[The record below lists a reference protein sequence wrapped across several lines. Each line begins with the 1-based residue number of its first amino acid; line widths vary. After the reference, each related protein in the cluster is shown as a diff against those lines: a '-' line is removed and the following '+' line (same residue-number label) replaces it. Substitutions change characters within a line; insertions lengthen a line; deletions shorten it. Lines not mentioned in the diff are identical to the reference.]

1 LISLQLTAIRNRAIM
16 AGTSDGPA
24 RSNGVTRR
32 TLTARRWFYPAVY
45 GLLVILSML
54 PPLTQVTYDPRD
66 TQDVIM
72 NILMVSILPYRSWGW
87 AFHVATLVVIA
98 LAVARPQ
105 IAGRAVAAYF
115 GANYL
120 LIAALQTNADT
131 GKYGLAVQTGALVA
145 TALLGLLWL
154 WVAWRDRLH
163 ASFKD
168 VPSWRWIL
176 LPLALLVFW
185 SPIALEG
192 SKIVLNLNPTLL
204 LTSPD
209 YGLTYC
215 FMTPVFLFL
224 LILFYPRVD
233 LFAFRVTA
241 FNGLIYGLLN
251 LTHWFDPDRVWMG
264 VMHVP
269 LLVMSLVAL
278 FISVQRPS
286 SLRQRTDLSDS

>member
-1 LISLQLTAIRNRAIM
+1 MSGA
-16 AGTSDGPA
+16 SDGLA
-24 RSNGVTRR
+24 RSKSVTRKN
-32 TLTARRWFYPAVY
+32 LTARRWFYPAVY

-54 PPLTQVTYDPRD
+54 PPTTQVPYDPRN

-72 NILMVSILPYRSWGW
+72 NILMVSIQPYRSWGW
-87 AFHVATLVVIA
+87 VFHVATLAVIG
-98 LAVARPQ
+98 LAVLRPKV
-105 IAGRAVAAYF
+105 AGRAMSTYF

-131 GKYGLAVQTGALVA
+131 EKYGFAVQTGALIA
-145 TALLGLLWL
+145 TALLGMLWL
-154 WVAWRDRLH
+154 WVAWRNRLH

-185 SPIALEG
+185 SPITVEG
-192 SKIVLNLNPTLL
+192 SKIVPNLDPTLL

-224 LILFYPRVD
+224 LTLFYPRVD
-233 LFAFRVTA
+233 LFALRVTA
-241 FNGLIYGLLN
+241 FNGTIYGLLN

-278 FISVQRPS
+278 FISIQRPS
-286 SLRQRTDLSDS
+286 PLRQGTYLSNS